1 MPNIEI
7 ECNMRKGWFLKT
19 YSCFFFGDLKRY
31 EDLLFDSERV
41 VRTICKCVGGT
52 PKGSTFQQL
61 DTSAKS
67 DHAGFNNVDDV
78 RQASLRKYS
87 NEAKR
92 WGQYTAADI
101 RFMKDVF
108 DPDLLAYFRYPLEK
122 MGKEKEKK

>member
-1 MPNIEI
+1 M
-7 ECNMRKGWFLKT
+7 L
-19 YSCFFFGDLKRY
+19 FFFGIKRY

-41 VRTICKCVGGT
+41 VQTICKCVGGT

-61 DTSAKS
+61 NTSAKS
-67 DHAGFNNVDDV
+67 THAGFNNVDDV
-78 RQASLRKYS
+78 RQASLKKYS

-92 WGQYTAADI
+92 WGRYTAADI

-122 MGKEKEKK
+122 MGKEKAKK